1 MVEHPAE
8 NRGVGGSS
16 PPWATL
22 KLEDKMRRIN
32 VAIAGLGRVGTQF
45 LDALLS
51 VNTNNVK
58 IVAVAEPR
66 EDLESVKKAKQN
78 GIAYYRDARDML
90 SSLED
95 SIDVLFDLTGDAVLR
110 TELYE
115 ILSKT
120 ANKKTIIVPEPVAF
134 LIWSLITSKSS

>member
-22 KLEDKMRRIN
+22 QTEVSMRRIN
-32 VAIAGLGRVGTQF
+32 VAIAGLGRVGSQF

-51 VNTNNVK
+51 VNTDAVK
-58 IVAVAEPR
+58 VIAVAEPR
-66 EDLESVKKAKQN
+66 EDLESVKKAKER
-78 GIAYYRDARDML
+78 GIAYYKDARVML
-90 SSLED
+90 RSLED
-95 SIDVLFDLTGDAVLR
+95 AIDILFDLTGDAIVK

-115 ILSKT
+115 ILSQT

-134 LIWSLITSKSS
+134 LIWSLLNSKA

>member
-22 KLEDKMRRIN
+22 NLGDKMRRIN
-32 VAIAGLGRVGTQF
+32 VGIAGLGKVGSQF

-51 VNTNNVK
+51 VNTDNVK
-58 IVAVAEPR
+58 IIAVAEPR
-66 EDLESVKKAKQN
+66 EDIESVKKAKEN

-95 SIDVLFDLTGDAVLR
+95 AIDVLFELTGDAVVR
-110 TELYE
+110 TELYD

-120 ANKKTIIVPEPVAF
+120 ANKKTVIVPEPVAF
-134 LIWSLITSKSS
+134 LIWSLITHKSS

>member
-8 NRGVGGSS
+8 NRGVGGSN

-22 KLEDKMRRIN
+22 QREVSMRRIN
-32 VAIAGLGRVGTQF
+32 VAIAGLGRVGSQF

-51 VNTNNVK
+51 VSTDAVK
-58 IVAVAEPR
+58 VIAVAEPR
-66 EDLESVKKAKQN
+66 EDLESVKKAKER
-78 GIAYYRDARDML
+78 GIAYYKDVRNML
-90 SSLED
+90 RSLED
-95 SIDVLFDLTGDAVLR
+95 AIDVLFDLTGDAIVK

-115 ILSKT
+115 ILSQT

-134 LIWSLITSKSS
+134 LIWSLLNPKA